1 METQNIPFIEQ
12 IWLYYSLYRGK
23 ELYRKWIVPTL
34 WMTLV
39 ETKMVPKWKPKI
51 FLLQNKYGYT
61 IHYTEEKNYIEN
73 GQFQLYG

>member
-12 IWLYYSLYRGK
+12 IWLYYSFYRGK

-39 ETKMVPKWKPKI
+39 ETKMVPKWKPQKKDY
-51 FLLQNKYGYT
+51 LKGP
-61 IHYTEEKNYIEN
+61 
-73 GQFQLYG
+73 QLTFP